1 MNNPFEQLQKQLADL
16 QRQIAS
22 TPTDNAPE
30 WLSADQAADYLNIK
44 KSTLYKKTMN
54 GELPFY
60 KPGKKLRFKRTELSE
75 FIQSGRQTPP
85 RYEGITIEG

>member
-1 MNNPFEQLQKQLADL
+1 
-16 QRQIAS
+16 
-22 TPTDNAPE
+22 
-30 WLSADQAADYLNIK
+30 
-44 KSTLYKKTMN
+44 MN